1 MDILVLNSGSS
12 SLKYVLYR
20 WEQRVSVAK
29 GIVERVGMEG
39 ASITHEVIGKDTLQI
54 ERECPSHRHAL
65 DLIMEVLTGSAHSV
79 LQDTGQIKAVGH
91 RVVHGGEKF
100 NKSVIIDKIALQT
113 FKELSNLAPLHN
125 PPNIIGIEAAKQ
137 VLPDIPHV
145 AIMDTAW
152 HQTMPDYAYIY
163 ALPYSWYS
171 EHSIRRYGFH
181 GTSFLY
187 TSKRASMLLG
197 KDPFKTNLV
206 IAHLGNGV
214 SFNAVQKGI
223 SLDTSMGFTPLEG
236 AVMGTRA
243 GDHDAAID
251 LYMMEKLGV
260 STHEMSNI
268 LNKKSGLLGIT
279 GSYIDRRD
287 IIKAAKKGET
297 TSQLALKI
305 ETYRGKKYIGA
316 YCAVLGHTDALV
328 FTAGVGEMSPLIRE
342 MMSEGLEHLGIIL
355 DKEKNQISNTRN
367 AETDIT
373 GNGSKV
379 KILVIP
385 TDEELVMVEDTVA
398 LLEGRYDVHT
408 NFTYSFQE
416 PGYVNKLREEA
427 FQRELEEKP
436 ELRKVKASIPAG
448 N

>member
-1 MDILVLNSGSS
+1 
-12 SLKYVLYR
+12 
-20 WEQRVSVAK
+20 
-29 GIVERVGMEG
+29 
-39 ASITHEVIGKDTLQI
+39 
-54 ERECPSHRHAL
+54 
-65 DLIMEVLTGSAHSV
+65 
-79 LQDTGQIKAVGH
+79 
-91 RVVHGGEKF
+91 
-100 NKSVIIDKIALQT
+100 
-113 FKELSNLAPLHN
+113 
-125 PPNIIGIEAAKQ
+125 
-137 VLPDIPHV
+137 
-145 AIMDTAW
+145 
-152 HQTMPDYAYIY
+152 
-163 ALPYSWYS
+163 
-171 EHSIRRYGFH
+171 
-181 GTSFLY
+181 
-187 TSKRASMLLG
+187 MLLG

-214 SFNAVQKGI
+214 SFNAVQNGI

-287 IIKAAKKGET
+287 IIKAAKKGEI

-316 YCAVLGHTDALV
+316 YCAALGHTDALV

-342 MMSEGLEHLGIIL
+342 MMSEGLEDLGIVL
-355 DKEKNQISNTRN
+355 DKEKNQISTTRN

-373 GNGSKV
+373 GNGSKA

-427 FQRELEEKP
+427 LQRELEEKP
-436 ELRKVKASIPAG
+436 ELRKVKARVPAG